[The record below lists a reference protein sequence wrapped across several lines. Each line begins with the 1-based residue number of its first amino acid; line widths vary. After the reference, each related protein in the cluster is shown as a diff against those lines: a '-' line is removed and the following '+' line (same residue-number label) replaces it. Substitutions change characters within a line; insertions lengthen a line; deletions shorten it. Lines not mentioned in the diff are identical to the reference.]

1 MHPDRQFRFAEN
13 YTLTI
18 AGKAATT
25 AGWREIVN
33 PATAAFFALAPDA
46 GHAELDAAVASARA
60 AYPAWAA
67 TALDDRRGMLRQ
79 IAAVITEN
87 LEGLSRPLVQEQ
99 GKPLADARAE
109 IGGAA
114 YWATATA
121 DLELPV
127 QIADGPM
134 GRSETRHVPLGVVGA
149 IVPWNFPI
157 ILAMFKLA
165 PGLLAGN
172 TMVLKPSPF
181 TPLTTLRLGEL
192 LRPVLP
198 PGVVNVIS
206 GGDSLGP
213 LMTAHADI
221 DKISFTG
228 STATGK
234 RVMQGAAATMK
245 RLTLELGGNDAAIV
259 LPDVDV
265 AGITE
270 RLFWAAFKNSG
281 QLCIATKRVYIHEA
295 IYDALAASLAAYART
310 VVVGEGFE
318 AGVQM
323 GPIQNRA
330 QFDRV
335 SALIGDARATGLT
348 FLAGGELRGE
358 RPGYFIPVTLID
370 NPPDDARVVTEE
382 AFGPVLPLLK
392 YRDVD
397 DAVARAN
404 ASRMGL
410 GGTVWSA
417 DVANAARIAAR
428 LETGTV
434 AINGPTSPSPLAPFA
449 GHKESGLGAEGG
461 QAGLLNYTN
470 PRTIFFPKADA

>member
-1 MHPDRQFRFAEN
+1 M
-13 YTLTI
+13 L
-18 AGKAATT
+18 
-25 AGWREIVN
+25 EIFN
-33 PATAAFFALAPDA
+33 PATATPFAQAPDA
-46 GHAELDAAVASARA
+46 GQAELDAAVASARA
-60 AYPAWAA
+60 AFPGWAA
-67 TALDDRRGMLRQ
+67 TSLDDRRAALRR

-87 LEGLSRPLVQEQ
+87 LDGLSRLLVQEQ

-114 YWATATA
+114 YWAMATA
-121 DLELPV
+121 ELDLPV
-127 QIADGPM
+127 EIANGPM

-157 ILAMFKLA
+157 ILAMFKIA
-165 PGLLAGN
+165 PALLAGN
-172 TMVLKPSPF
+172 TMILKPSPF
-181 TPLTTLRLGEL
+181 TPLTTLKLGEL
-192 LRPVLP
+192 LRLVLP
-198 PGVVNVIS
+198 PGVLNVIS
-206 GGDSLGP
+206 GGDALGP
-213 LMTAHADI
+213 MMTAHADI

-234 RVMQGAAATMK
+234 RVMQEAAATMK

-259 LPDVDV
+259 LPDVDIS
-265 AGITE
+265 AITE
-270 RLFWAAFKNSG
+270 KLFWAAFKNSG
-281 QLCIATKRVYIHEA
+281 QLCIATKRVYIHDD
-295 IYDALAASLAAYART
+295 IYEALAGSLAAYART
-310 VVVGEGFE
+310 VLVGEGFE
-318 AGVQM
+318 RGVQM

-335 SALIGDARATGLT
+335 SALIADARATGLT
-348 FLAGGELRGE
+348 FLTGDEPVTE

-382 AFGPVLPLLK
+382 AFGPVLSLLK
-392 YRDVD
+392 YLDVD

-417 DVANAARIAAR
+417 DVANTARVTAR

-461 QAGLLNYTN
+461 QAGLLSYTN
-470 PRTIFFPKADA
+470 PRTIFFPKAGA